1 VIRRR
6 AAAALAIVACVFAAC
21 GQSSDGVAAGTRTP
35 TVAPNLVPPSLHQ
48 GQLGTYEYAKAAK
61 GFAKAGPKSLVADGK
76 LWEVRRSARL
86 VGTIQIATLR
96 PKVKV
101 GSARDRSA
109 IVAQLMP
116 GQLTKLA
123 VGGTEVF
130 SSAAPDK
137 TTYLWFGNQLF
148 ELLQL
153 KTTAGTQLDATSA
166 EDVLRELIE
175 FQEQTKQL
183 DIPSDRQT
191 KTTRVRDDDA
201 E

>member
-1 VIRRR
+1 MRSRVGVSLV
-6 AAAALAIVACVFAAC
+6 AAAFVFAAC
-21 GQSSDGVAAGTRTP
+21 GQASDRVAAGATAP
-35 TVAPNLVPPSLHQ
+35 TVAPGLVPAALYQ
-48 GQLGTYEYAKAAK
+48 GKLGTYEYVKASK

-76 LWEVRRSARL
+76 LWEIRRSARL

-101 GSARDRSA
+101 SSARDRDA

-123 VGGTEVF
+123 VGETEVF
-130 SSAAPDK
+130 ATAAPDK

-153 KTTAGTQLDATSA
+153 KTTVGTQLDAASA
-166 EDVLRELIE
+166 ESVVRELIE
-175 FQEQTKQL
+175 FQVPTKQL
-183 DIPSDRQT
+183 DIPSDKPT
-191 KTTRVRDDDA
+191 KTKHVRDDDA